1 MGLPFD
7 YGTAIVLSFKG
18 HKTVLVVCFQVV
30 AVALPAEKSMETMI
44 GSELTFKCN
53 KDLTVSIWRRNNVSI
68 KPEKD
73 PTPKG

>member
-1 MGLPFD
+1 
-7 YGTAIVLSFKG
+7 
-18 HKTVLVVCFQVV
+18 
-30 AVALPAEKSMETMI
+30 METMI

-53 KDLTVSIWRRNNVSI
+53 KDLTVSVWRRNNVSI